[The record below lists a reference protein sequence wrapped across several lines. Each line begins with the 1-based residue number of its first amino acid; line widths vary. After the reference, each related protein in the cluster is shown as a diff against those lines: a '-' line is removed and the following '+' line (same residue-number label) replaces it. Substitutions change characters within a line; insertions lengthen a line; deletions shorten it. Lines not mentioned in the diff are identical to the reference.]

1 MNLYLE
7 ETSYDEKQN
16 MKCLQGCTLFP
27 CLLLAGNKQK
37 SNYNPADAKHKQPP
51 FKQIGTSLSTHGFE
65 QTKNI

>member
-1 MNLYLE
+1 MFTRLHFVP
-7 ETSYDEKQN
+7 
-16 MKCLQGCTLFP
+16 LFAVG
-27 CLLLAGNKQK
+27 AGNKQK